1 MTRDMRLAIFE
12 AAQNRAEI
20 LKKGLEGTMQGL
32 SDQFDLM
39 ISSKADDP
47 SEIEVREAMQKF
59 MIKAKPEFEEIKNDL
74 EGLKRRYGA

>member
-1 MTRDMRLAIFE
+1 
-12 AAQNRAEI
+12 
-20 LKKGLEGTMQGL
+20 
-32 SDQFDLM
+32 M